1 MKKLLKRLLVLL
13 FIFVAAVA
21 AVLFFTRN
29 QEQETV
35 YAVMSE
41 ATLPVVTMEFEG
53 SAVNTLHGYTQSMDI
68 PYMRDTQRSTV
79 CAIPSRRFPRT
90 GGFLSGSVP
99 METSSGPSSLK

>member
-68 PYMRDTQRSTV
+68 PYMRDTITPLPQDRRLPFRISTYGNELRSIEFEV
-79 CAIPSRRFPRT
+79 RSLD
-90 GGFLSGSVP
+90 G
-99 METSSGPSSLK
+99 ET

>member
-41 ATLPVVTMEFEG
+41 ATLPVVTMEFEVRG
-53 SAVNTLHGYTQSMDI
+53 DNGCYNGKYTN
-68 PYMRDTQRSTV
+68 
-79 CAIPSRRFPRT
+79 
-90 GGFLSGSVP
+90 
-99 METSSGPSSLK
+99 